1 MSDSL
6 WPHGLECLLS
16 QSSGTLRRGLGS
28 DHTLSAQERDWLAAP
43 GWPFSPSVLNSPG
56 FMTLTSPLCTSSS
69 SQGPGPSQS
78 WHRHSRISVAHQD
91 PLSSTISW
99 SLLKF
104 TSVES
109 MMLFNDL
116 ILYCPLF
123 LLPSI
128 FPSIKVFSNESAL
141 RITWPK
147 CWSFSFS
154 ISHSNEYSRL
164 ISFRT
169 DWFDI
174 LSVQGLPRWLSGK
187 ESFCQCRRLKKH
199 GFDPWVRNIPW
210 RRKWQ
215 PTPVFLPRKFHG
227 QRSLEGWSTWGQ
239 IEMDMTE
246 WLSIHTLGIMF
257 I

>member
-1 MSDSL
+1 M
-6 WPHGLECLLS
+6 
-16 QSSGTLRRGLGS
+16 
-28 DHTLSAQERDWLAAP
+28 
-43 GWPFSPSVLNSPG
+43 
-56 FMTLTSPLCTSSS
+56 
-69 SQGPGPSQS
+69 
-78 WHRHSRISVAHQD
+78 AHQD

-227 QRSLEGWSTWGQ
+227 QRSLEG
-239 IEMDMTE
+239 
-246 WLSIHTLGIMF
+246 
-257 I
+257 